1 MYRASIF
8 IEEMANKSLV
18 AVIECVEKCA
28 AFIMTEVVSSKEVLF
43 IVKKKKIKCKLNVNI
58 NEVQK
63 YLMYRRSRRH

>member
-8 IEEMANKSLV
+8 IEEMPNKSLV

-43 IVKKKKIKCKLNVNI
+43 SVKKFKCRLNVNI
-58 NEVQK
+58 NDV
-63 YLMYRRSRRH
+63 